1 MKVLQSKVLVQVDND
16 QLQQKLGNFT
26 VPVEDIEKAT
36 VIEVGNE
43 VNKDGEILKLGDKVY
58 IYPKSGKEFMENG
71 EKYRVITLNEI
82 IVVL

>member
-16 QLQQKLGNFT
+16 QLQQKLSNFT

-43 VNKDGEILKLGDKVY
+43 INKDGEILKPGDKVY

>member
-43 VNKDGEILKLGDKVY
+43 VNKDGEILKPGDKVY
-58 IYPKSGKEFMENG
+58 IYPKSGKEFMKNG

>member
-43 VNKDGEILKLGDKVY
+43 VNKDGEILKPRDKVY

>member
-1 MKVLQSKVLVQVDND
+1 MKVLQSKVLVQVDSD
-16 QLQQKLGNFT
+16 QMQQKLGNFT

-43 VNKDGEILKLGDKVY
+43 VNKDEDVLKPGDKVY
-58 IYPKSGKEFMENG
+58 IYPKSGKEFMEDG
-71 EKYRVITLNEI
+71 IKYRVITLNEI